1 MPTYIFKHPDKEI
14 YTEIIQSMNE
24 DHIFF
29 DEDGLKWKRVWTNPQ
44 LNCEPN
50 IDPFSNSD
58 FIDKT
63 GKMKGSY
70 GDVQNYSRELS
81 EKRASM
87 NGGVDPVKENYHK
100 KYSKERNGA
109 KHLDQMKKHT
119 IDNKNFKVTFD

>member
-1 MPTYIFKHPDKEI
+1 
-14 YTEIIQSMNE
+14 MN
-24 DHIFF
+24 DNHVFF
-29 DEDGLKWKRVWTNPQ
+29 DEDGLEWKRVWTNPQ
-44 LNCEPN
+44 LNCESN

-70 GDVQNYSRELS
+70 GDIQNYSKELS

-87 NGGVDPVKENYHK
+87 NGGVDPVKENYYN

-109 KHLDQMKKHT
+109 KHLDQMKKHK